1 VGHLTAVNG
10 DRDFRL
16 GVSQLFK
23 EFNMSTSINAVGSGV
38 SGGFDTSKMAS
49 NMASKMMSDLDP
61 NNTGKVTK
69 DQFVSALESK
79 GVSEADAT
87 KTYSSIDTKG
97 TGSIT
102 KSDIE
107 TAINNGNLKPQS
119 GGSRGSSGSADA
131 SGSTGQT
138 GSSSTTSTKTYEK
151 DDINE
156 DGTVTSLEELVYAL
170 KHPGESSSDNKTSTQ
185 KPGSN
190 VNVTA

>member
-1 VGHLTAVNG
+1 
-10 DRDFRL
+10 
-16 GVSQLFK
+16 
-23 EFNMSTSINAVGSGV
+23 MSTSINAVGSGV
-38 SGGFDTSKMAS
+38 SAGFDTSKVAS
-49 NMASKMMSDLDP
+49 KMASKMMSDLDP
-61 NNTGKVTK
+61 SNTGKVTE
-69 DQFVSALESK
+69 DQFVSALKSK

-119 GGSRGSSGSADA
+119 GGSRGSSGNADA
-131 SGSTGQT
+131 SGSTAQT
-138 GSSSTTSTKTYEK
+138 GSSATTSKKIYDK
-151 DDINE
+151 DDTNE
-156 DGTVTSLEELVYAL
+156 DGTVTSLEELVYKL
-170 KHPGESSSDNKTSTQ
+170 KHPAEASSDNKTSTQ